1 MTVFIQNLL
10 IGPTLY
16 GLIFTTLLLLA
27 GEPSKRNFLYGY
39 RTARAM
45 KSEAA
50 FQFAN
55 RLFFRYFR
63 IYSYALLVIGLLMA
77 LLSNLVLLNVVAGV
91 FCCFAGLAYI
101 ILKVE
106 SALKQRFP
114 QTRTK

>member
-1 MTVFIQNLL
+1 MTVFLQNLL
-10 IGPTLY
+10 IGPALY
-16 GLIFTTLLLLA
+16 GLVFTTLFLLA
-27 GEPSKRNFLYGY
+27 GRPAKRNHLYGY

-63 IYSYALLVIGLLMA
+63 IYSYSLLLIGLLMA

-101 ILKVE
+101 IQKVE
-106 SALKQRFP
+106 SALKSRFP
-114 QTRTK
+114 QT